1 MSLLILLLLFSF
13 IQSIVAADPSTMYV
27 FAYSWTPGFCIGQT
41 YPGCNAPQSYWKNNF
56 TIHGLWPQYT
66 TSGYPSTCTTEA
78 FNSSITDSIGMDI
91 MVEKWPDVQ
100 YDIDSSSYD
109 SFWEHEWTKHGT
121 CSGLSQYDYFTNA
134 LELTNIL
141 ITPELIH
148 NSIGLNVSA
157 DDLRSSIA
165 DPMTVSLQCKNQQL
179 TGVYTCWQQQN
190 GIPTKLFT
198 CPDDVL
204 HEDTCTDTDLVYIP
218 ELLD

>member
-1 MSLLILLLLFSF
+1 MYLLILLLMFSF
-13 IQSIVAADPSTMYV
+13 IQCAMSADPSTMYV

-41 YPGCNAPQSYWKNNF
+41 YPGCNAPQSYWKKNF

-121 CSGLSQYDYFTNA
+121 CSGLSQHDYFTTA
-134 LELTNIL
+134 LELTNLL
-141 ITPELIH
+141 ITPELLH

-157 DDLRSSIA
+157 AALRSSIA
-165 DPMTVSLQCKNQQL
+165 DPTTVSLQCKNQQL
-179 TGVYTCWQQQN
+179 MGVYTCWKQQN

-204 HEDTCTDTDLVYIP
+204 HEDSCKDTDLVYIP